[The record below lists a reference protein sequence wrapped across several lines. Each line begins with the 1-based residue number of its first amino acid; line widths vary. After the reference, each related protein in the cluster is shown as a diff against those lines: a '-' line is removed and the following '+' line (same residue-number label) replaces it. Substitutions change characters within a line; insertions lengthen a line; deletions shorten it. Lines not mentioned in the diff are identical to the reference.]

1 VNTRHPGG
9 RPPLPPDER
18 RAERLML
25 ALTADERAELDAWA
39 AARGKPLAVLIREA
53 ALRAAARARRET

>member
-1 VNTRHPGG
+1 
-9 RPPLPPDER
+9 
-18 RAERLML
+18 ML